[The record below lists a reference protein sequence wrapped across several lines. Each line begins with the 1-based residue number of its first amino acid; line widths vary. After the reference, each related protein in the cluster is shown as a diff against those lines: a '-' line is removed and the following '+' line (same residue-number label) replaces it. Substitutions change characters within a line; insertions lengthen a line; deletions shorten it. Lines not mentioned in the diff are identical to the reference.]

1 MRALARAFTSVVWM
15 AALASSGFH
24 AAGCSTAPRPDA
36 EVARSV
42 EAAERRRLA
51 AIVLASA
58 DDELPVA
65 LPVAGR
71 VEADAGPGAAPQP
84 AAVVPSHATADRYFS
99 PERSEAGQRAFTF
112 SPDSERSVAGDPVTV
127 PPVKPASGDH
137 TRPEESVND
146 EDPPVSTRSVVVPGA
161 GVSVAARLTE
171 ARRVAGAAGPTTLAS
186 TWRAPPWL

>member
-84 AAVVPSHATADRYFS
+84 AAVVPSHATADRYFA

-112 SPDSERSVAGDPVTV
+112 SPDSERSVAGDPADDAGGRRGERRGG
-127 PPVKPASGDH
+127 KPQVRVQLFRFSLFG
-137 TRPEESVND
+137 R
-146 EDPPVSTRSVVVPGA
+146 PVSFRGGIKNKHLMLGA
-161 GVSVAARLTE
+161 KIEL
-171 ARRVAGAAGPTTLAS
+171 
-186 TWRAPPWL
+186 